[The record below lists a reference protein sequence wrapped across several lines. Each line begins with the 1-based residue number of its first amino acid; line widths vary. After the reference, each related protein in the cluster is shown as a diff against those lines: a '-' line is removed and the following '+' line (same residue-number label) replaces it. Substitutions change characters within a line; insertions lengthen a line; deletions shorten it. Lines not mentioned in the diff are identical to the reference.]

1 MTRSRLKMCRKALCL
16 IFAFLFSINSFAA
29 VVSDND
35 GSAFI
40 TKAEFDSLKN
50 DFQSQLNAYNTSID
64 NKIDNA
70 IAQYLAGLTVEQ
82 VITGENYLATIEHP
96 RFYSIS
102 KTMSTS
108 TINNIR
114 RGTQERIFG
123 SFHASINGSI
133 QSSYRIFGS
142 YLFSGDGWHDRSG
155 VFQWSGDAINYFYQV
170 KWLDIGA
177 YSYPALDLLNSQ
189 SLLQYLGGYA
199 VGFMIASDVVLPD
212 RVDFRNYD
220 LDVSDMASSNVLPW
234 SVTYETCGKSLD
246 NAGLRFNVWNAT
258 PNTLDTYEPYSY
270 YTNVTNVNNTTLNTF
285 KDSDLSNFGSTVYE
299 WQMYAPNGALS
310 KGAHDWWITYKNGN
324 VPDNM
329 GQYRNQR
336 VYNWYPNSYE
346 VKYDGYYTTSMFV
359 RCDTNTPVIK
369 YRRPT
374 FRSIQSGDL
383 INYDASKVLNR
394 PIYPT
399 DGAPLTKF
407 VKDVK
412 KLQMD
417 LTITVKDNS
426 TNAIVSNA
434 PYYILLFNQPFG
446 NRNTS
451 DIISGGPYYDLPI
464 IEVSNGVNNF
474 KVTLEESA
482 LEHWNED
489 DIIYARVYSTT
500 ANTYAELN
508 CSNVLWTK
516 KSS

>member
-1 MTRSRLKMCRKALCL
+1 MFKRFFALL
-16 IFAFLFSINSFAA
+16 LVVLTSINSFAA

-50 DFQSQLNAYNTSID
+50 EFQSQLNAYNTSID

-96 RFYSIS
+96 RFYNIS
-102 KTMSTS
+102 KTMNTS
-108 TINNIR
+108 SIDNVR
-114 RGTQERIFG
+114 RGWNFRVFG
-123 SFHASINGSI
+123 SFQAGTWGCVKSA
-133 QSSYRIFGS
+133 YRIFGS
-142 YLFSGDGWHDRSG
+142 YLFNGDGNHDRSG
-155 VFQWSGDAINYFYQV
+155 TLNWTGNATNYFYRV
-170 KWLDIGA
+170 KWLTIGSL
-177 YSYPALDLLNSQ
+177 SYPALDSLTSQ
-189 SLLQYLGGYA
+189 SLINYLGGYA
-199 VGFMIASDVVLPD
+199 VGLKDASGTVLNTT
-212 RVDFRNYD
+212 VDFRNFD
-220 LDVSDMASSNVLPW
+220 LDLSDIVCSSVQPW
-234 SVTYETCGKSLD
+234 DVDMHICGKDTD
-246 NAGLRFNVWNAT
+246 NHGLRYNIWNEKS
-258 PNTLDTYEPYSY
+258 NTNDICEPYSY
-270 YTNVTNVNNTTLNTF
+270 YTNVINVNNTTLNTYMQF
-285 KDSDLSNFGSTVYE
+285 DMSEFGSTIYTF
-299 WQMYAPNGALS
+299 QCKDGNGNLS
-310 KGAHDWWITYKNGN
+310 KGAHDFWITYKNGS
-324 VPDNM
+324 VEDNM
-329 GQYRNQR
+329 GEYRDQR
-336 VYNWYPNSYE
+336 VYNI
-346 VKYDGYYTTSMFV
+346 YYTNNSNPVYSGGYNSSNLSRF
-359 RCDTNTPVIK
+359 DTNNPQIK
-369 YRRPT
+369 YRQPN
-374 FRSIQSGDL
+374 FRSIVSGDL
-383 INYDASKVLNR
+383 INYDASRVLNKA
-394 PIYPT
+394 IYPT

-434 PYYILLFNQPFG
+434 PYYILLFNQIFG